1 MKVFPLQARAPRF
14 RRHPARRLG
23 MAVAIAAATAC
34 IAVAPNVFAAGDDG
48 SASSSM
54 SSSSSSSSTHSS
66 TGTKIRDATITT
78 KAKAELVGTNGLS
91 AGDIHVKTRHGVV
104 MLTGSVPEE
113 QQRTQAVSVVRQ
125 IDGVQDVRDQLTIRP
140 K

>member
-14 RRHPARRLG
+14 RRRAATRLG
-23 MAVAIAAATAC
+23 MAIAIAAATAC
-34 IAVAPNVFAAGDDG
+34 TVVAPNVLAAGDDG
-48 SASSSM
+48 AASSSM
-54 SSSSSSSSTHSS
+54 SSSNHSS

-78 KAKAELVGTNGLS
+78 KAKAELVGTSGLS

-104 MLTGSVPEE
+104 MLTGSVPDD
-113 QQRTQAVSVVRQ
+113 QQRTQAASVVKQ
-125 IDGVQDVRDQLTIRP
+125 IDGVQDVRNQLTIRP